1 MDVILYDLEKES
13 LSFFENIFN
22 NNDGSPFY
30 DYSYEVTQNSV
41 LAIRGRVRSQGS
53 ARSQDRGINEFLIS
67 DISRLI
73 HLRNGELY
81 WPQAYQLSMEQ
92 LTSIRQLYS
101 EPDLDSAIVDISY
114 IRIQDIK
121 LLSSEII
128 EGVLWHYI
136 YLIPKNMDLDLM
148 GGWIRDESLLEIV
161 SASNRIAEGTTTHLE
176 IPPFSPL
183 VSTDPDNTLMEELT
197 QIVIDEKERRAD
209 RITYYANGDYIRT
222 RYFLDDPENTIQ
234 SETGTYTYDVNK
246 RILQFEG
253 ETRLFSNAP
262 SQSYRFSRQVGIYE
276 DGVRVVLE
284 ETDSGWFS
292 FTFSSL
298 PYVDRTYQQRLQ
310 LHDDGSFDLYYEV
323 EIMRSS
329 NSNYRAIRHASGT
342 GHLIDEVQAEHR
354 PRVYPDRPWLSSCEL
369 SARLY
374 GHQR

>member
-1 MDVILYDLEKES
+1 
-13 LSFFENIFN
+13 
-22 NNDGSPFY
+22 
-30 DYSYEVTQNSV
+30 
-41 LAIRGRVRSQGS
+41 
-53 ARSQDRGINEFLIS
+53 
-67 DISRLI
+67 
-73 HLRNGELY
+73 
-81 WPQAYQLSMEQ
+81 
-92 LTSIRQLYS
+92 
-101 EPDLDSAIVDISY
+101 
-114 IRIQDIK
+114 
-121 LLSSEII
+121 
-128 EGVLWHYI
+128 
-136 YLIPKNMDLDLM
+136 MDLDLM

-329 NSNYRAIRHASGT
+329 NSNYRAIRHASG
-342 GHLIDEVQAEHR
+342 IC
-354 PRVYPDRPWLSSCEL
+354 YPANAMTRGRH
-369 SARLY
+369 AN
-374 GHQR
+374 

>member
-1 MDVILYDLEKES
+1 M
-13 LSFFENIFN
+13 ENCT
-22 NNDGSPFY
+22 GPK
-30 DYSYEVTQNSV
+30 
-41 LAIRGRVRSQGS
+41 L
-53 ARSQDRGINEFLIS
+53 INFQW
-67 DISRLI
+67 R
-73 HLRNGELY
+73 
-81 WPQAYQLSMEQ
+81 Q

-329 NSNYRAIRHASGT
+329 NSNYRAIRHASG
-342 GHLIDEVQAEHR
+342 IC
-354 PRVYPDRPWLSSCEL
+354 YPANAMTRGRH
-369 SARLY
+369 AN
-374 GHQR
+374 